1 MSVILE
7 FTIEN
12 DEFTLGRVLSGP
24 PAMEIELERI
34 VPTENVVMPFLWVT
48 GEAFDA
54 FERKVIGHEY
64 VHDIL
69 PLDRIEDSTL
79 YRVDWHERQNDLI
92 RGIAASDGT
101 ILEGYADE
109 RWHFRIRFIDHD
121 ALSSF
126 HNYCTDH
133 GITIHIVRTYTEVK
147 RTESV
152 KQFGLTE
159 GQREALVLGLRNG
172 YFDTPSQA
180 SLDDLAAELD
190 VSQQALSDRIRRG
203 TKRVLSE
210 ALLASAEDM
219 N

>member
-34 VPTENVVMPFLWVT
+34 VPTGNVVMPFLWVT
-48 GEAFDA
+48 GEAFDD
-54 FERKVIGHEY
+54 FERKVIEHEY

-69 PLDRIEDSTL
+69 PLDRVEDSTL

-92 RGIAASDGT
+92 RGIAETDGT
-101 ILEGYADE
+101 ILEGRADE
-109 RWHFRIRFIDHD
+109 RWHFRIRFVDHD

-133 GITIHIVRTYTEVK
+133 EIRIHIVRTYTEIR

-159 GQREALVLGLRNG
+159 EQREALVLGLRSG
-172 YFDTPSQA
+172 YFDTPSQV
-180 SLDDLAAELD
+180 SLDELSGELD

-203 TKRVLSE
+203 TKRVLTE
-210 ALLASAEDM
+210 ALLASAESMD
-219 N
+219 

>member
-1 MSVILE
+1 MTVILE

-34 VPTENVVMPFLWVT
+34 VPTGNVVMPFLWVT

-54 FERKVIGHEY
+54 FERKVIEHEY

-69 PLDRIEDSTL
+69 PLDRVEDSTL

-92 RGIAASDGT
+92 QGIAETDGT
-101 ILEGYADE
+101 ILEGRADE
-109 RWHFRIRFIDHD
+109 RWHFRIRFVDHD

-126 HNYCTDH
+126 HNYCTER
-133 GITIHIVRTYTEVK
+133 GIAIHIVRTYTEIR

-159 GQREALVLGLRNG
+159 EQREALVLGLRNG
-172 YFDTPSQA
+172 YFDTPSQV
-180 SLDDLAAELD
+180 SLDELAGELD

-203 TKRVLSE
+203 TKRVLTE
-210 ALLASAEDM
+210 ALLASAESMD
-219 N
+219 